1 MILEKIKSISFSLMK
16 RDSEIDKEGKA
27 NYIRYSTATFK
38 VSDDFFK
45 DNDESVLKQLIEAIY
60 KDLVSKTQ
68 DASDSIGIWVEYGN
82 TTYEN
87 AISLRTLEDIEQ
99 YSQDSDLSPI
109 YSFFEMTL
117 TEDDDY
123 IGSKN

>member
-16 RDSEIDKEGKA
+16 RDSEINQEGKA

-38 VSDDFFK
+38 VPIDFFK
-45 DNDESVLKQLIEAIY
+45 DNDESVLKELVDTIY
-60 KDLVSKTQ
+60 EDLVTKTQ
-68 DASDSIGIWVEYGN
+68 DASDSIGVWIEYSN

-87 AISLRTLEDIEQ
+87 AISLRTLDDIKQ
-99 YSQDSDLSPI
+99 YSSDSNISPI
-109 YSFFEMTL
+109 YSFFEMTII
-117 TEDDDY
+117 EDDDY